1 MKFMGERFM
10 TVLILVRHGETEANV
25 QQVWQ
30 GSMDA
35 PLTERGHQQVA
46 ATATYIAELTKQYPV
61 DAFYVSP
68 LPRAQSTAAAIAQ
81 TIDQQPLIFD
91 DLREFDLGDWEGR
104 SFRELREK
112 EDLWTRWRT
121 DPWFA
126 PPNGESP
133 RSFNQR
139 TLQAFQHLV
148 AVHPAQTILA
158 VTHGG
163 LICNGLA
170 TWFGAG
176 PDDWRRW
183 EPHNCA
189 ISVLDYSAACWQA
202 LVINDISH
210 LPIEAIV
217 PNDQSAYAQEVS

>member
-1 MKFMGERFM
+1 M
-10 TVLILVRHGETEANV
+10 TILILVRHGETEANV
-25 QQVWQ
+25 QQIWQ

-35 PLTERGHQQVA
+35 PLTTRGRQQVA
-46 ATATYIAELTKQYPV
+46 ATATHMAELTKHYPI

-81 TIDQQPLIFD
+81 AIDRQPIIVD
-91 DLREFDLGDWEGR
+91 QLREFDLGDWEGR
-104 SFRELREK
+104 SFVELREK
-112 EDLWTRWRT
+112 EDLWTRWRAN
-121 DPWFA
+121 PWFA

-139 TLQAFQHLV
+139 TIQAFQQL
-148 AVHPAQTILA
+148 AEWHPDQTVLA

-170 TWFGAG
+170 TWFGTG

-189 ISVLDYSAACWQA
+189 ISILTHTIAGWQA
-202 LVINDISH
+202 RVLNDIGH
-210 LPIEAIV
+210 LPTSAILS
-217 PNDQSAYAQEVS
+217 NDPSAYAEQAE